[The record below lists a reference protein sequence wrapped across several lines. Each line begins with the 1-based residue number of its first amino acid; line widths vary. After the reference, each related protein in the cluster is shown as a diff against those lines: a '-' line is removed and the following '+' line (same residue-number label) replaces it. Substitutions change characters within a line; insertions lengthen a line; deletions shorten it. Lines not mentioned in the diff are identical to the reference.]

1 MGENDVVAVYSAA
14 KGMTNF
20 FIDEASI
27 SEDKSTADFYGSD
40 FLWSPTSTY
49 YAFYPYGS
57 GQALD
62 KSAIPVNYKYQKQY
76 SNGDF
81 SDLGNF

>member
-1 MGENDVVAVYSAA
+1 MAVYSAA

-40 FLWSPTSTY
+40 FFVPNKYILCVLSLWLWTG
-49 YAFYPYGS
+49 FRQECNS
-57 GQALD
+57 GKL
-62 KSAIPVNYKYQKQY
+62 
-76 SNGDF
+76 
-81 SDLGNF
+81 